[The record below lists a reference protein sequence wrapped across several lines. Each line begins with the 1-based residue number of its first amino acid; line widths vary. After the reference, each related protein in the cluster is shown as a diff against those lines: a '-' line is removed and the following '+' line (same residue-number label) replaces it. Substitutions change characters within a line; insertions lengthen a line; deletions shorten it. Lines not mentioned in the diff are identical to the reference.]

1 MAKQPTQHDEDR
13 ETTRVQLDMPPRS
26 MDRLRALKEKTEAAS
41 YAEVLRN
48 ALRFYEFL
56 VEEAEQGKVVVT
68 EDKDGGGRRTVLVHQ

>member
-1 MAKQPTQHDEDR
+1 MAKQATPPEDERD
-13 ETTRVQLDMPPRS
+13 TTRVQLDMPPRS
-26 MDRLRALKEKTEAAS
+26 MDRLRALKDKTEAAS